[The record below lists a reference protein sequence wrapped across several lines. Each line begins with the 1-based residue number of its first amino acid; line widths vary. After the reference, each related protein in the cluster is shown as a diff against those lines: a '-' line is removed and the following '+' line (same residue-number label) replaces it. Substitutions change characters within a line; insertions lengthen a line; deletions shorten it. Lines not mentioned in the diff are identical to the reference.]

1 MQKIRASSLP
11 TLFDCSL
18 RWYFEHVEGL
28 IVPSSTKARVGTAV
42 HTGAAAFDRGA
53 SSSDAADAAHAAFM
67 DPQGDVEKIGQ
78 LDINAASAVARRT
91 TIGYATT
98 FGRRAYS
105 HIEVEVPECIVSTIH
120 GDILLTGHVDRVLGG
135 QVHDLKTGEQR
146 VTKDGRVHVGADHLQ
161 MGVYAVMARAE
172 LGDDSISPN
181 VTITGGSTSHYTW
194 GEITIAN
201 AVQVLLGDAQ
211 YEGIIVIA
219 AKMIKHGVFPPNPKS
234 LMCSAK
240 YCAAHSQGKCRF
252 HG

>member
-1 MQKIRASSLP
+1 VQKIRASSWP

-18 RWYFEHVEGL
+18 RWYFENIEGL
-28 IVPSSTKARVGTAV
+28 TNPSSTAARVGTAV
-42 HTGAAAFDRGA
+42 HAGTAVFDRGA

-67 DPQGDVEKIGQ
+67 SPEGDVEPIGQ
-78 LDINAASAVARRT
+78 LDTNAASAVARRT

-98 FGRRAYS
+98 FGRRAFS
-105 HIEVEVPECIVSTIH
+105 HIEVEVPECVVSTIH
-120 GDILLTGHVDRVLGG
+120 GDILLTGHVDRVLNQ
-135 QVHDLKTGEQR
+135 QVRDVKTGEQR
-146 VTKDGRVHVGADHLQ
+146 VTKAGEVRVGADFLQ

-172 LGDDSISPN
+172 LGDDISPH
-181 VTITGGSTSHYTW
+181 VTIIGGSTSHYTW

-201 AVQVLLGDAQ
+201 AVQMLLGDAQ
-211 YEGIIVIA
+211 NEGIIEIA
-219 AKMIKHGVFPPNPKS
+219 AKMMRHGVFPPNPKS